1 MLTLSREHA
10 IFSLGY
16 HIIWC
21 PKYRHPVLD
30 EAVAIELKHIIAQ
43 TCVVYGWKLQSIE
56 VMPDH
61 VHIFVQASPT
71 TAPGE
76 IAKTLKSISAV
87 HIFNVFPNLK
97 GRKFWGSGLWSRGT
111 YYATVGH
118 ISEEVVRK
126 YIESQKTRA
135 LSSASTRGAVFSR

>member
-1 MLTLSREHA
+1 MRTISSNHA
-10 IFSLGY
+10 VFSLGY

-21 PKYRHPVLD
+21 PKYRHAVLD
-30 EAVAIELKHIIAQ
+30 EALAIELKHIIAE
-43 TCVVYGWKLQSIE
+43 TCSVYGWELQTIE

-61 VHIFVQASPT
+61 VHIFVQADHL
-71 TAPGE
+71 TAPVE

-87 HIFNVFPNLK
+87 HLFHIFPKLK

-118 ISEEVVRK
+118 ISEDAVRR
-126 YIESQKTRA
+126 YIESHKERD
-135 LSSASTRGAVFSR
+135 